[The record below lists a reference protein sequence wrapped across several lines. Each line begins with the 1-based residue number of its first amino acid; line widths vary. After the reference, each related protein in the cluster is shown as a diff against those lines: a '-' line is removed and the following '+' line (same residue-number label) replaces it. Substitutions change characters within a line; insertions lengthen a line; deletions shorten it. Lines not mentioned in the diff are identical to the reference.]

1 MNYIIDIVL
10 IALIVLIVAV
20 SSKRGFILTVFDFAS
35 GIVAFIGA
43 RILSPYVSTFVYDNF
58 FKSTVISFLS
68 EKYSSAGDT
77 VASAIDNMYS
87 VFSFLPEGIYAYIK
101 ESGII
106 DSQAISQTIMTN
118 ITTVEQLES
127 SIVGPIM
134 SSVIQLIAFAVLSIV
149 LLVVLRIAAKFISR
163 VVNISK
169 IAGKL
174 NSILGA
180 AVGLLKGLVYVF
192 IIAVVIC
199 VLSYA
204 SEDVAVYAAD
214 SYICSFASKL
224 IGI

>member
-10 IALIVLIVAV
+10 VSLVVLIVAV
-20 SSKRGFILTVFDFAS
+20 SSKRGLILTIFDFAS

-58 FKSTVISFLS
+58 FKATVVSFLA
-68 EKYSSAGDT
+68 EKYSAAGDSL
-77 VASAIDNMYS
+77 ASAIDNMAS
-87 VFSFLPEGIYAYIK
+87 VFSFLPEGIYAYIT
-101 ESGII
+101 ESGLI
-106 DSQAISQTIMTN
+106 DSQSISQSFMTN
-118 ITTVEQLES
+118 ITTVEQIES
-127 SIVGPIM
+127 SVVGPIM
-134 SSVIQLIAFAVLSIV
+134 TSVIQLIAFAALSTV
-149 LLVVLRIAAKFISR
+149 LLIVLRIVAKFISR

-204 SEDVAVYAAD
+204 SETVAVYAAD